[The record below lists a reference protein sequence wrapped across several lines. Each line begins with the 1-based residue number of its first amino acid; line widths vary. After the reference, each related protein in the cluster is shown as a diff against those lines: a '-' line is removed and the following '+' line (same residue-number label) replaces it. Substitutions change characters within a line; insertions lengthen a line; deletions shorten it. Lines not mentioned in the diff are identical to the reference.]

1 MPLFTA
7 NSPSGESIR
16 YFVPEGTS
24 REEALRYAPT
34 AYQLKRRGVDV
45 EKPSEPVAPERTFGG
60 YAKETGKGLLAGA
73 AGLLEAAATGATP
86 ILRDELEP
94 GAREAIAEVGGGIQ
108 DLLAPGRAY
117 EDSTYLDVVRGAGST
132 LPFLATGFL
141 GAPGLA
147 AGIAT
152 GAAAGSGEAIQRAE
166 AAGATERQI
175 KRAGTA
181 GLLPGLGE
189 TLVPF
194 AIGKTIRA
202 ARAAKGLKDAIGE
215 APATD
220 VLARLRR
227 VGGAA
232 GGEGLQE
239 ASAQVAQNLI
249 AQNIYDPESGTFIGT
264 GESLGIGAGVGGLIA
279 ALAELAIRDRG
290 PRTSTPTDLTE
301 EELAALP
308 QAPVTSES
316 LPDEELTDEQVQARL
331 AEAAADEEALSGVVG
346 EIQDREIRR
355 DEGIFEEQLLF
366 PELEPAQQAEG
377 LVALGVRPTA
387 PIIKRIE
394 GKQLS
399 DPIQRREVFDELQKY
414 ARNKNV
420 KPATRRRI
428 GDLLQDEVFADTRLD
443 VAAGPGPAPQQMTIE
458 EGIERDV
465 RREEAEERRAQ
476 EFALAEAARRPDVP
490 TAMGAALQAA
500 ETTGRRVPG
509 QAQLEIPTIE
519 PADPQAQ
526 QAMESADLDQ
536 QIAAEQR
543 AIEATEAQ
551 AQEQVE
557 MLGPRGGILR
567 PTRPARR
574 AAPAAPEPVAEPVA
588 ETTTPEPVAP
598 APEPVAE
605 PVAETTTPAA
615 KPVFTPSPETNAPRS
630 RETATVISPDEFL
643 NLAEDLPESQAREE
657 SEEFIREQIAKGEP
671 LETPFLTFELD
682 NKGIAK
688 VTGHEGRHRARVLK
702 EMGIAEMPV
711 RLRSQGKNEIRW
723 SEQDSATN
731 RDRLDVPWPTTLEP
745 QEGSSGSAVP
755 FPIADPLAAEPAV
768 EPAPAPEAASVV
780 EEEAVSTAETEA
792 AAVAAE
798 QGDTDAEVLKAET
811 EAVSQPTP
819 EAEVKRSASRE
830 EDSTRVF
837 EEVVSNPQGPVSKY
851 FKDAKSLEEGI
862 DALAADMS
870 TGLTK
875 ENVAAQEW
883 VKANLS
889 ATSRKDLS
897 DSVRVMRE
905 SMGLP
910 LPAAAIAVASN
921 PLSQQIRAKL
931 DAGDLRGAINDL
943 TQSTDQTVARVA
955 TAIEQGLDNTKVVMV
970 SGLTN
975 AEGKTVAGQ
984 YDPATDTITLNQ
996 DADLK
1001 NHVLLHEAMHA
1012 VTSHEIAKNTPAAQQ
1027 MRNLFDSVKDRLDTA
1042 YGATN
1047 LDEFVAEAFSNPE
1060 FQAKLGRITPKGEKI
1075 SLWSRFKNIVENI
1088 VRRFRGQPSK
1098 KIESAM
1104 DKADSLVAELISP
1117 APESRDATKLY
1128 SATVEGEEKATL
1140 NASGRFAKGKISKED
1155 IAVAATAFSTA
1166 GGQAQNAL
1174 MQFLPLNAV
1183 YKLAQKNYPRLAEK
1197 AEELFKLLQTKNGDR
1212 QKYLNR
1218 TKDTADAVERII
1230 GKDKKVKEVL
1240 NNWTAESTLARVDP
1254 TKPESKYRG
1263 DEEALDAWN
1272 MMNDMLKGMTPAQ
1285 QKAVKD
1291 SYSMLR
1297 DSYSEVYK
1305 ILVKTMEKRIDDIKD
1320 ADVRENI
1327 RNKLLV
1333 QRLEKEA
1340 IEPYFPL
1347 YRKGS
1352 HWVFYRARDPRTG
1365 QNETYKEAFQSEYAQ
1380 QEAARQLRSTEGVD
1394 NIEVYTRNKTGNF
1407 GQVDAQFAF
1416 NLLADVRA
1424 KGADQSIQDVL
1435 LDSLFDI
1442 MPERSL
1448 VRAFKPRQGTRGF
1461 ETDALKVFRERM
1473 PNFTNQ
1479 IVNLKHDFKLST
1491 ISNELTDRKNEYKAT
1506 PEIYSGAE
1514 KLEAQLQGYINF
1526 ARNPKIATWSK
1537 ALKTAGFG
1545 MTLGF
1550 NVSSVIVNASNL
1562 PIVVLPYLGGR
1573 YGFTDTMKA
1582 MNDARKLFMSTG
1594 TKRRTETFTGEGT
1607 REVFEGPSLSNIDF
1621 SASNLSNLPPEQR
1634 ELKELNDLMEARGQ
1648 SNISTTSENL
1658 DMENPANTAWTATN
1672 AYMGWM
1678 FHQGERF
1685 NRQVT
1690 AITSYKLELRER
1702 AKKGEITKQDREEAA
1717 EIALDDTELTNSGA
1731 MAETA
1736 PRVAQSNMGNWMMMY
1751 KRFGISMYYLQFQ
1764 MARQAI
1770 DRAKTPDERKQ
1781 AIQQIV
1787 GLFASSALF
1796 AGVQGLPLY
1805 GVVSM
1810 LANAILLGDED
1821 EDFDSIAASYFG
1833 EGLYSGAINA
1843 VFDVD
1848 VAPRIGMTNLVY
1860 RSLPNREQESLIL
1873 QAMEFL
1879 GGPVV
1884 GIASRMEDGI
1894 GLISEGEVSR
1904 GVERMLPSALS
1915 NGMKALRYGTEGATT
1930 LRGDPIMEDMNPWNV
1945 FAQSLGLA
1953 PAGYTKQLEVN
1964 ARDKGVE
1971 RRVNAKRTDMMR
1983 DYYMAIKEG
1992 DADTANELIQE
2003 MVEFS
2008 QRNPFAAISGQ
2019 TLSRSMRQHRVTDE
2033 IARQLGG
2040 ITASQRSMLRIIQRR
2055 MEDMGEE

>member
-24 REEALRYAPT
+24 SEEALRYAPT

-45 EKPSEPVAPERTFGG
+45 EAPYEGPKPERTFGG

-94 GAREAIAEVGGGIQ
+94 GAREAISEVGTKVQ
-108 DLLAPGRAY
+108 EALAPGRAY

-166 AAGATERQI
+166 AAGATERQL
-175 KRAGTA
+175 KQAGRAG
-181 GLLPGLGE
+181 LIPGLGE

-202 ARAAKGLKDAIGE
+202 ARAAKGLKEAVGE
-215 APATD
+215 APAAD
-220 VLARLRR
+220 LLSRLRR
-227 VGGAA
+227 VGSAA

-249 AQNIYDPESGTFIGT
+249 AQNIYDPESGTFVGT

-290 PRTSTPTDLTE
+290 PRTRADAPTDLTP

-308 QAPVTSES
+308 QAPVTADA
-316 LPDEELTDEQVQARL
+316 LPDEELTDEQIQARL
-331 AEAAADEEALSGVVG
+331 AEAAADEEALSTVIG
-346 EIQDREIRR
+346 EIQDREIRK
-355 DEGIFEEQLLF
+355 DEGVFEGQELLF

-377 LVALGVRPTA
+377 LVALGVNPNA

-394 GKQLS
+394 GKQLA
-399 DPIQRREVFDELQKY
+399 DPVQRREVFDELQKY

-420 KPATRRRI
+420 KPETRNRI
-428 GDLLQDEVFADTRLD
+428 GDLLQNKVFADTRLD
-443 VAAGPGPAPQQMTIE
+443 VAAGPGPAPQQMTLE
-458 EGIERDV
+458 EGARRQEEDITYAEREKQLELKETLKAKQD
-465 RREEAEERRAQ
+465 
-476 EFALAEAARRPDVP
+476 AARQAAVERAAQLPEGTP

-500 ETTGRRVPG
+500 VAQANIQPTETTAEPVVDV
-509 QAQLEIPTIE
+509 QPTETTAE
-519 PADPQAQ
+519 PVEEVVMGAEAPLSDRAK
-526 QAMESADLDQ
+526 AKVAEAAARTKAKRKAEKAAKDAA
-536 QIAAEQR
+536 IAAEAR
-543 AIEATEAQ
+543 TRRKPAPVVSVAE
-551 AQEQVE
+551 QE
-557 MLGPRGGILR
+557 
-567 PTRPARR
+567 
-574 AAPAAPEPVAEPVA
+574 AAP
-588 ETTTPEPVAP
+588 
-598 APEPVAE
+598 
-605 PVAETTTPAA
+605 
-615 KPVFTPSPETNAPRS
+615 
-630 RETATVISPDEFL
+630 
-643 NLAEDLPESQAREE
+643 
-657 SEEFIREQIAKGEP
+657 
-671 LETPFLTFELD
+671 
-682 NKGIAK
+682 
-688 VTGHEGRHRARVLK
+688 
-702 EMGIAEMPV
+702 
-711 RLRSQGKNEIRW
+711 
-723 SEQDSATN
+723 
-731 RDRLDVPWPTTLEP
+731 
-745 QEGSSGSAVP
+745 
-755 FPIADPLAAEPAV
+755 
-768 EPAPAPEAASVV
+768 VV
-780 EEEAVSTAETEA
+780 EEEVTTPEVEA

-798 QGDTDAEVLKAET
+798 EGDIDADVTRAEA
-811 EAVSQPTP
+811 EAISQPTP
-819 EAEVKRSASRE
+819 EAQATRSTSRE
-830 EDSTRVF
+830 EDKVLIF
-837 EEVVSNPQGPVSKY
+837 DEVLSNPKSPASKY
-851 FKDAKSLEEGI
+851 FKGKTLEEGI
-862 DALAADMS
+862 DALAAEMA

-875 ENVAAQEW
+875 QNVAAQEW

-889 ATSRKDLS
+889 VTSRKDLS
-897 DSVRVMRE
+897 DTVRVMRE

-910 LPAAAIAVASN
+910 LPTEAIAVSSQ

-931 DAGDLRGAINDL
+931 AAGDLRGAINDL
-943 TQSTDQTVARVA
+943 TQSTDVTVSRVA
-955 TAIEQGLDNTKVVMV
+955 TAIEKGLGNTKVVMASDLV
-970 SGLTN
+970 N
-975 AEGKTVAGQ
+975 AEGKTVAGL
-984 YDPATDTITLNQ
+984 YDPKTDTITLNQ
-996 DADLK
+996 DADLR

-1027 MRNLFDSVKDRLDTA
+1027 MRNLFESVKDRLDTA

-1047 LDEFVAEAFSNPE
+1047 IDEFVAEAFSNPE
-1060 FQAKLGRITPKGEKI
+1060 FQAKLGRITAKGEKI
-1075 SLWSRFKNIVENI
+1075 SLWSRFKNIIENI
-1088 VRRFRGQPSK
+1088 IRRFRGQPSK
-1098 KIESAM
+1098 KIESAK

-1117 APESRDATKLY
+1117 APESRDAAKMY

-1140 NASGRFAKGKISKED
+1140 DASGRFAKGKISAED

-1166 GGQAQNAL
+1166 GGQAQNIL

-1183 YKLAQKNYPRLAEK
+1183 YKIAKEKYPRLADK
-1197 AEELFKLLQTKNGDR
+1197 AEELFTLLQTKNGNR
-1212 QKYLNR
+1212 QKYLNM

-1254 TKPESKYRG
+1254 TKPESKYKG

-1291 SYSMLR
+1291 SYVMLR
-1297 DSYSEVYK
+1297 DSYSK
-1305 ILVKTMEKRIDDIKD
+1305 IYEMLVQTMNTRLDQIKD
-1320 ADVRENI
+1320 EDVR
-1327 RNKLLV
+1327 RTLKDKLLT
-1333 QRLEKEA
+1333 QLLEKEA

-1352 HWVFYRARDPRTG
+1352 HWVFYRARDPKTG
-1365 QNETYKEAFQSEYAQ
+1365 QIETYKEAFQSEYAQ
-1380 QEAARQLRSTEGVD
+1380 QEAARQLRNTEGVD
-1394 NIEVYTRNKTGNF
+1394 NIEAYTRNKTGNF

-1424 KGADQSIQDVL
+1424 KGADQKIQDVL

-1448 VRAFKPRQGTRGF
+1448 VRAFKPRQGVRGF
-1461 ETDALKVFRERM
+1461 ETDAVKVFRERM

-1479 IVNLKHDFKLST
+1479 IVNLRHDLALSK
-1491 ISNELTDRKNEYKAT
+1491 ISNELADRKNEYKAT

-1514 KLEAQLQGYINF
+1514 KLEAQLQGYVNF

-1550 NVSSVIVNASNL
+1550 NVSSVIVNATNL

-1594 TKRRTETFTGEGT
+1594 MKRRTETFTGEGE

-1621 SASNLSNLPPEQR
+1621 SDPNLTPEQR

-1648 SNISTTSENL
+1648 ANISTTSENL

-1690 AITSYKLELRER
+1690 AITSYKLELAKR
-1702 AKKGEITKQDREEAA
+1702 AKKGEITEQDRKEAA

-1764 MARQAI
+1764 MAKQALS
-1770 DRAKTPDERKQ
+1770 RAKTPDERKQ
-1781 AIQQIV
+1781 AVKQIV

-1843 VFDVD
+1843 VFNVD

-1873 QAMEFL
+1873 QAMETL

-1894 GLISEGEVSR
+1894 NLISEGEVSR

-1930 LRGDPIMEDMNPWNV
+1930 MRGDPILEDINAWNV

-1964 ARDKGVE
+1964 ARDKGLE
-1971 RRVNAKRTDMMR
+1971 RRLNTKRTDMMR
-1983 DYYMAIKEG
+1983 DYYMAMKEG
-1992 DADTANELIQE
+1992 DVDSAMELIEE
-2003 MVEFS
+2003 MVAFS
-2008 QRNPFAAISGQ
+2008 QRNPTAAISGD
-2019 TLSRSMRQHRVTDE
+2019 TIRRSMRQHRVSDE

-2040 ITASQRSMLRIIQRR
+2040 ITASQRSMQRIIQRR
-2055 MEDMGEE
+2055 MEDMDEE

>member
-24 REEALRYAPT
+24 SEEALRYAPT

-45 EKPSEPVAPERTFGG
+45 EQPTESAAPERTLGG

-94 GAREAIAEVGGGIQ
+94 GAREAISEVGTKVQ
-108 DLLAPGRAY
+108 EALAPGRAY

-194 AIGKTIRA
+194 AIGKTIKA
-202 ARAAKGLKDAIGE
+202 ARVAKGLEDAIGK

-227 VGGAA
+227 VSGAA

-249 AQNIYDPESGTFIGT
+249 AQNIYDPESGTFVGT

-290 PRTSTPTDLTE
+290 PRTSTSTDLTE

-316 LPDEELTDEQVQARL
+316 LPDEELTDEQIQARL
-331 AEAAADEEALSGVVG
+331 AESAADEEALSAVIS
-346 EIQDREIRR
+346 EIQDKEIRK
-355 DEGIFEEQLLF
+355 DEGVFEGQELLF

-377 LVALGVRPTA
+377 LVALGVNPNA

-394 GKQLS
+394 GKQLA
-399 DPIQRREVFDELQKY
+399 DPVQRREVFDELQKY

-420 KPATRRRI
+420 KPETRRRI
-428 GDLLQDEVFADTRLD
+428 GDLLQNKVFADTRLD
-443 VAAGPGPAPQQMTIE
+443 VAAGPGPAPQQMTLE
-458 EGIERDV
+458 EGARRQEEDITYAEREKQLELKETLKAKQD
-465 RREEAEERRAQ
+465 
-476 EFALAEAARRPDVP
+476 AARQAAVERAAQLPEGTP

-500 ETTGRRVPG
+500 VAQANMQPTETTAEPVVDVQPTEITAEPVEEVDMGVEASLSGREKARV
-509 QAQLEIPTIE
+509 AEAAARTKAKRE
-519 PADPQAQ
+519 AEKA
-526 QAMESADLDQ
+526 AKNAA
-536 QIAAEQR
+536 IAAEASTR
-543 AIEATEAQ
+543 
-551 AQEQVE
+551 
-557 MLGPRGGILR
+557 RK
-567 PTRPARR
+567 PTPVVSVAERE
-574 AAPAAPEPVAEPVA
+574 AAP
-588 ETTTPEPVAP
+588 
-598 APEPVAE
+598 
-605 PVAETTTPAA
+605 
-615 KPVFTPSPETNAPRS
+615 
-630 RETATVISPDEFL
+630 
-643 NLAEDLPESQAREE
+643 
-657 SEEFIREQIAKGEP
+657 
-671 LETPFLTFELD
+671 
-682 NKGIAK
+682 
-688 VTGHEGRHRARVLK
+688 
-702 EMGIAEMPV
+702 
-711 RLRSQGKNEIRW
+711 
-723 SEQDSATN
+723 
-731 RDRLDVPWPTTLEP
+731 
-745 QEGSSGSAVP
+745 
-755 FPIADPLAAEPAV
+755 
-768 EPAPAPEAASVV
+768 VV
-780 EEEAVSTAETEA
+780 EEEAVSAAEAEA

-798 QGDTDAEVLKAET
+798 QGDADADVTKAEA
-811 EAVSQPTP
+811 EAISQPTP
-819 EAEVKRSASRE
+819 EAQTERSTSRE
-830 EDSTRVF
+830 EDKVLIF
-837 EEVVSNPQGPVSKY
+837 DEVLSNPKSPASKY
-851 FKDAKSLEEGI
+851 FKGKTLEEGI
-862 DALAADMS
+862 DALAAEMA

-889 ATSRKDLS
+889 VTSRKDLS
-897 DSVRVMRE
+897 DAVRVMRE

-910 LPAAAIAVASN
+910 LPADAIAVSSQ

-943 TQSTDQTVARVA
+943 TKSTDATVSRVA
-955 TAIEQGLDNTKVVMV
+955 AAIEQGLGNTKVVMA
-970 SGLTN
+970 SGLVN
-975 AEGKTVAGQ
+975 AEGKTVAGL
-984 YDPATDTITLNQ
+984 YDPKTDTITLNQ
-996 DADLK
+996 DADLR

-1012 VTSHEIAKNTPAAQQ
+1012 VTSHEIAKNTPAAKQ

-1047 LDEFVAEAFSNPE
+1047 IDEFVAEAFSNPE
-1060 FQAKLGRITPKGEKI
+1060 FQAKLGRITAKGEKI

-1140 NASGRFAKGKISKED
+1140 DASGRFSKGKISKED
-1155 IAVAATAFSTA
+1155 IAVAATAFTTL
-1166 GGQAQNAL
+1166 GGQAQNAV

-1183 YKLAQKNYPRLAEK
+1183 YKIAKEKYPKMAEK

-1212 QKYLNR
+1212 QKYLST

-1230 GKDKKVKEVL
+1230 GKDKQVKETL

-1254 TKPESKYRG
+1254 TKDRSEYTG
-1263 DEEALDAWN
+1263 DDAALEAWD

-1297 DSYSEVYK
+1297 DSYSK
-1305 ILVKTMEKRIDDIKD
+1305 IYEMLVQTMNTRLDQIED
-1320 ADVRENI
+1320 ADVRKSLKD
-1327 RNKLLV
+1327 KLLT
-1333 QRLEKEA
+1333 QLLEKEA

-1352 HWVFYRARDPRTG
+1352 HWVFYSARDPKTG
-1365 QNETYKEAFQSEYAQ
+1365 QVEVYKEAFQSEYAQ
-1380 QEAARQLRSTEGVD
+1380 QEAARQLRNTEGVD

-1424 KGADQSIQDVL
+1424 KGADQKIQDVL

-1479 IVNLKHDFKLST
+1479 IVNLKHDLALSK
-1491 ISNELTDRKNEYKAT
+1491 ISNDITAAKNEYKAA

-1582 MNDARKLFMSTG
+1582 MNNARKMFMSTG
-1594 TKRRTETFTGEGT
+1594 TKRRTETFTDEEG
-1607 REVFEGPSLSNIDF
+1607 REVFEGPSLANVDF
-1621 SASNLSNLPPEQR
+1621 DDTNLSPEMKKY
-1634 ELKELNDLMEARGQ
+1634 EALAVLMEARGQ
-1648 SNISTTSENL
+1648 ANISTTSENL

-1690 AITSYKLELRER
+1690 AMTSYELELADR
-1702 AKKGEITKQDREEAA
+1702 AKKGELTEQDYTEAA

-1764 MARQAI
+1764 MAKQALKG
-1770 DRAKTPDERKQ
+1770 AKDPDERAQ
-1781 AIQQIV
+1781 AVKQIV

-1805 GVVSM
+1805 GIVSM
-1810 LANAILLGDED
+1810 LANALLLDDED

-1930 LRGDPIMEDMNPWNV
+1930 LRGDPIMEDINAWNV

-1953 PAGYTKQLEVN
+1953 PAGYTKQLETN
-1964 ARDKGVE
+1964 ARDKGLE
-1971 RRVNAKRTDMMR
+1971 RRLNTKRTDLMR
-1983 DYYMAIKEG
+1983 DYYMAMKEG
-1992 DADTANELIQE
+1992 DTDSAMELLEE
-2003 MVEFS
+2003 MVAFS
-2008 QRNPFAAISGQ
+2008 GRNPYHAISGD
-2019 TLSRSMRQHRVTDE
+2019 TVSRSMRQHRVSDD

-2040 ITASQRSMLRIIQRR
+2040 ITASQRAMQRIIQRR